1 MGEFKMKLT
10 KKTLKRLIEQVVKEN
25 SMILSEEQIGLSFQE
40 FKTLL
45 DDKSGKGGLQ
55 RLGIMS
61 GENPRGVGTVS
72 YTHLTLPTKRIV

>member
-10 KKTLKRLIEQVVKEN
+10 KKTLKRLIEQVIKEN
-25 SMILSEEQIGLSFQE
+25 SMVLSEEQIGLSFQE

-55 RLGIMS
+55 RL
-61 GENPRGVGTVS
+61 V
-72 YTHLTLPTKRIV
+72 L